1 MEISYSMNLDDS
13 FINKNDLLNAKDKI
27 EFFKSKN
34 LIPKIYEKDG
44 CVYYIIQYN
53 KKFILENEYIKKWRS
68 VIFDSNFNLICYSPP
83 KSENLELFLKSNS
96 ENNIC
101 YEEFVEG
108 TMINLFYDKN
118 INKWECATRST
129 IGANV
134 KFYQNSSKTFRE
146 MFFETFDLYHIDYND
161 FDKNCCYSFIL
172 QHKENRIVVP
182 NKENKI
188 YLCECYEING
198 WNIIPQLNNT
208 ILSKYPLLRIKQIEK
223 NLSQNEIINNYTGN
237 GIANYQIMG
246 LVIKNTSNHVR
257 TKIRNP
263 QYEMVRKL
271 KGNQSKNQ
279 YNYICLRKQNN
290 VKSYLQYYP
299 EHKNEFYL
307 YREQLHNSTKMLYKF
322 YQECF
327 IEKKN
332 ELKNYS
338 SNYKTHMYKLHYEI
352 YLIKLKPNNLSL
364 KLKDVI
370 EYVNN
375 LHPSLCMNMINCK

>member
-1 MEISYSMNLDDS
+1 M
-13 FINKNDLLNAKDKI
+13 
-27 EFFKSKN
+27 
-34 LIPKIYEKDG
+34 
-44 CVYYIIQYN
+44 
-53 KKFILENEYIKKWRS
+53 
-68 VIFDSNFNLICYSPP
+68 
-83 KSENLELFLKSNS
+83 ELFLKSNS

-223 NLSQNEIINNYTGN
+223 I
-237 GIANYQIMG
+237 
-246 LVIKNTSNHVR
+246 
-257 TKIRNP
+257 
-263 QYEMVRKL
+263 
-271 KGNQSKNQ
+271 
-279 YNYICLRKQNN
+279 
-290 VKSYLQYYP
+290 
-299 EHKNEFYL
+299 
-307 YREQLHNSTKMLYKF
+307 
-322 YQECF
+322 
-327 IEKKN
+327 
-332 ELKNYS
+332 
-338 SNYKTHMYKLHYEI
+338 
-352 YLIKLKPNNLSL
+352 
-364 KLKDVI
+364 
-370 EYVNN
+370 
-375 LHPSLCMNMINCK
+375 